1 MVDTIFA
8 GFLSMHV
15 FEVLHGIIR
24 YQLTPGAVVR
34 KKVSFLL
41 ACLDVI
47 RDLGTSVHTVHS
59 SISAFGIQVMLRK
72 PHCIPFP
79 SSPTTLFRTKTTILL
94 SIRKD
99 QQLTQCVSIIN
110 IASKYRYRHLSL
122 QDTSTCIQCST
133 SFSKYKWMDDFLGLD
148 LWTRTGTERAKSSKY
163 DLSSIFGPGFF
174 VRLVFAT
181 TGLLSLFCN
190 KLG

>member
-1 MVDTIFA
+1 MVYNHMVDTIFV

-59 SISAFGIQVMLRK
+59 SISAFGI
-72 PHCIPFP
+72 
-79 SSPTTLFRTKTTILL
+79 
-94 SIRKD
+94 
-99 QQLTQCVSIIN
+99 
-110 IASKYRYRHLSL
+110 
-122 QDTSTCIQCST
+122 
-133 SFSKYKWMDDFLGLD
+133 
-148 LWTRTGTERAKSSKY
+148 
-163 DLSSIFGPGFF
+163 
-174 VRLVFAT
+174 
-181 TGLLSLFCN
+181 
-190 KLG
+190 